1 MLLLALPAFARTDLS
16 SFDTVLRIM
25 PNGSVVAV
33 EHLTPAEPASH
44 IVWSTALQYP
54 GKWSIHQPRIVD
66 IYQVTTADGRPL
78 SYTPRRRD
86 DRLELDIATA
96 GVTELRL
103 VYNIGNAIEFHSD
116 HDRMLWQPG
125 EGWLGSADNVTVFVQ
140 VPSDIADSFQAQ
152 AFLGGHGL
160 LPTRD
165 SSSGPDRVWFAV
177 PHLAPGDRLLIDAA
191 LASGVLHQRSFLQPA
206 IWFVGANAVVL
217 LPLVVLAF
225 MLLLRR
231 VKALPE
237 EDDSS
242 IVARYDPP
250 AGLSPGEVG
259 FLSDDTLDPRDVTA
273 TIIDLAVRK
282 YVRLEQGTPDEG
294 VQFDG
299 QDFIIRLLRRMEDWK
314 DLKPHEQTVLFHTF
328 YGGDWTKLSS
338 LTLRFHSVVPALRA
352 QLGTRLGLQGFYWI
366 NPQNV
371 HSLRLVNFG
380 VLAFILYLVQITGL
394 ASFSDSWLLSAI
406 AIALSALIVYNFGR
420 RLTAKTRKGLR
431 VYREILGLREFLG
444 TVDGDR
450 LERLPAELFERCLP
464 YAIALGVEHHW
475 ANAFSGVALGPPEWF
490 SADPELFNTVR
501 LARVIDL
508 FYRPPKQTLSVQ
520 PRGRAAS
527 ARR

>member
-1 MLLLALPAFARTDLS
+1 
-16 SFDTVLRIM
+16 
-25 PNGSVVAV
+25 
-33 EHLTPAEPASH
+33 
-44 IVWSTALQYP
+44 
-54 GKWSIHQPRIVD
+54 
-66 IYQVTTADGRPL
+66 
-78 SYTPRRRD
+78 
-86 DRLELDIATA
+86 
-96 GVTELRL
+96 
-103 VYNIGNAIEFHSD
+103 
-116 HDRMLWQPG
+116 
-125 EGWLGSADNVTVFVQ
+125 
-140 VPSDIADSFQAQ
+140 
-152 AFLGGHGL
+152 
-160 LPTRD
+160 
-165 SSSGPDRVWFAV
+165 
-177 PHLAPGDRLLIDAA
+177 
-191 LASGVLHQRSFLQPA
+191 
-206 IWFVGANAVVL
+206 
-217 LPLVVLAF
+217 
-225 MLLLRR
+225 
-231 VKALPE
+231 
-237 EDDSS
+237 
-242 IVARYDPP
+242 
-250 AGLSPGEVG
+250 
-259 FLSDDTLDPRDVTA
+259 
-273 TIIDLAVRK
+273 
-282 YVRLEQGTPDEG
+282 
-294 VQFDG
+294 
-299 QDFIIRLLRRMEDWK
+299 MEDWK